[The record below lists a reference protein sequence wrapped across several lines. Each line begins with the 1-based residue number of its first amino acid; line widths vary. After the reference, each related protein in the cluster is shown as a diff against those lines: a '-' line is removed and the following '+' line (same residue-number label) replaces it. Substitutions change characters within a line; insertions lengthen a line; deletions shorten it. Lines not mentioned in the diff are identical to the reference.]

1 MRNTL
6 AAVALTA
13 SLLNVV
19 LHPTH
24 LLDPVW
30 AFLASIWSAPAQSD
44 EGCGMDP
51 SGLCNPQPQSDEGC
65 GMDPNGRC
73 IPNLQ

>member
-19 LHPTH
+19 LSPSQ

-30 AFLASIWSAPAQSD
+30 AFLVSIWSAPEQSD
-44 EGCGMDP
+44 AGCGMDP

-65 GMDPNGRC
+65 GMDPDGRC
-73 IPNLQ
+73 SPNLQ